1 MNISEI
7 TKELR
12 KYILSE
18 NSEAVS
24 KRLGRLH
31 PSQIADVI
39 EELEP
44 EDHTFVLKSLDPE
57 TLSEVYFELD
67 AENRE
72 GISEKLDIEVLADIA
87 EEMDSDD
94 AADLIGELTKQKAQE
109 VLSSMDPN
117 EAKDVEP
124 LLKYPEDSA
133 GGIMQTELVKVT
145 SDTTVSET
153 INWIRLLADEVEEF
167 HRVYVT
173 DNNDILL
180 GIIPLQRL
188 ILANPHA
195 AVKTIME
202 DVEIT
207 ATPLLDQEVVAQ
219 YFKQY
224 DLVAIPVVD
233 ENQRLLGRITS
244 DDIIDVITEEADE
257 DIYKFTGLG
266 EQLHP
271 IFTPTREKIRLRIP
285 WLVLTLV
292 GELLIALII
301 IRVFQPTLEKVA
313 ILAAFMPAIM
323 ATGGN
328 VGIQT
333 TTIIVR
339 SLGLGT
345 INIKQIL
352 KLIFA
357 EVKVGF
363 ALGVICGTMA
373 AIIGSIIS
381 YNQPQIFKLAISVFT
396 AMVSAT
402 IATSFVGVTA
412 PLLLHK
418 FKLDPAAS
426 SGPFLTMFNDI
437 FGSLFYL
444 LIAMLIF

>member
-1 MNISEI
+1 MNIEQIAEEI
-7 TKELR
+7 KGYL
-12 KYILSE
+12 LSKD
-18 NSEAVS
+18 SAAISS
-24 KRLGRLH
+24 KLSDFH

-39 EELEP
+39 ESLEP
-44 EDHTFVLKSLDPE
+44 EDHTFVLESLNPE
-57 TLSEVYFELD
+57 IASEVYFELD
-67 AENRE
+67 SEQRE
-72 GISEKLDIEVLADIA
+72 DISEKLDVETLADIA
-87 EEMDSDD
+87 DEMDSDD
-94 AADLIGELTKQKAQE
+94 AADLLGELEDEKALE
-109 VLSSMDPN
+109 VLSSMDPK
-117 EAKDVEP
+117 EAKDVKP
-124 LLKYPEDSA
+124 LLEYPSDSA
-133 GGIMQTELVKVT
+133 GGIMQSELVKVT
-145 SDTTVSET
+145 SDLTVSET
-153 INWIRLLADEVEEF
+153 INWIRLLADDVEEF
-167 HRVYVT
+167 QRVYIT
-173 DNNDILL
+173 DENDGLL

-188 ILANPHA
+188 ILANA
-195 AVKTIME
+195 QTKVRSIME

-207 ATPLLDQEVVAQ
+207 VTPYIDQEEVAEF
-219 YFKQY
+219 FKQY
-224 DLVAIPVVD
+224 DVLAIPVVD
-233 ENQRLLGRITS
+233 TDNKLLGRITA
-244 DDIIDVITEEADE
+244 DDILDVITQEAEE

-266 EQLHP
+266 EHLHP
-271 IFTPTREKIRLRIP
+271 LYTPTREKIKLRVP
-285 WLVLTLV
+285 WLILTLV

-301 IRVFQPTLEKVA
+301 VKVFQPTLEKVA

-333 TTIIVR
+333 TTIVVR

-352 KLIFA
+352 KLVAA

-363 ALGVICGTMA
+363 ALGVICGLMA
-373 AIIGSIIS
+373 ALIGSLIS
-381 YNQPQIFKLAISVFT
+381 YNEPQIFKLSLAVFI

-418 FKLDPAAS
+418 FKFDPAAS